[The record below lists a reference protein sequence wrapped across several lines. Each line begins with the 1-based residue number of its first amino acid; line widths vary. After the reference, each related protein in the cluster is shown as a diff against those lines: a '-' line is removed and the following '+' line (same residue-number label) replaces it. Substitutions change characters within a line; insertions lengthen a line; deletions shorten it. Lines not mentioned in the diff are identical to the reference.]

1 MSSKRQRWR
10 SCEVKVSLSLSLAL
24 SLYCTSEAEKSRES
38 EEQQQQEK
46 KRKLKRLN
54 QPFCYLNGK
63 FVFALSKGN
72 KGKWVNGIEKH
83 RRMCYNLASLDEY
96 AQNLCQCVHA
106 VGDLFR
112 ECVFLGGG
120 VFNTNLWW
128 CSVCIS
134 LLHSYSIRGLN
145 SIRRRTE
152 NKSCSYN
159 PFHHK

>member
-112 ECVFLGGG
+112 ECVFFLGGG
-120 VFNTNLWW
+120 VQYE
-128 CSVCIS
+128 SVVVQCV
-134 LLHSYSIRGLN
+134 
-145 SIRRRTE
+145 
-152 NKSCSYN
+152 
-159 PFHHK
+159 HKLVA

>member
-1 MSSKRQRWR
+1 M
-10 SCEVKVSLSLSLAL
+10 SLSLSLAL
-24 SLYCTSEAEKSRES
+24 SLCTALQRLKSPGRVR
-38 EEQQQQEK
+38 EQQQQEK

-83 RRMCYNLASLDEY
+83 RRMCYNLASLDEH

-112 ECVFLGGG
+112 ECVFFGEG
-120 VFNTNLWW
+120 FSTNLWW
-128 CSVCIS
+128 CSVCVS
-134 LLHSYSIRGLN
+134 LLHSYSIKGY
-145 SIRRRTE
+145 E
-152 NKSCSYN
+152 
-159 PFHHK
+159 